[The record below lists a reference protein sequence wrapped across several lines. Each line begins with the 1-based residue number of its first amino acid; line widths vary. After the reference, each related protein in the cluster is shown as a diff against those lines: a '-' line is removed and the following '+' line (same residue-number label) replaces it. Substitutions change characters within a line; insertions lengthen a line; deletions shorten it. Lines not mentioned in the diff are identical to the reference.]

1 MNKVTLPREVAD
13 VLGAVKTE
21 YSLFN
26 IIESLRYYGKGR
38 KSIPDSRLEKLH
50 DWCEEDETT
59 EREDLIITALVNGY
73 EIEQSPEDKLREYY
87 EGANFLRYDASDLA
101 PTERQRMIGKQMG
114 VRRTLNILGIKIEGI
129 NADSTSKEADE

>member
-1 MNKVTLPREVAD
+1 MNKVTLPREVAE

-38 KSIPDSRLEKLH
+38 KSISDSRLEKLH

-59 EREDLIITALVNGY
+59 KREDLIITALVNGY
-73 EIEQSPEDKLREYY
+73 EIEQSPEDKLRELFDMSKYRRSMLPDPLDRALY
-87 EGANFLRYDASDLA
+87 RG
-101 PTERQRMIGKQMG
+101 QVIGIIK
-114 VRRTLNILGIKIEGI
+114 TLNILGIKIEGI
-129 NADSTSKEADE
+129 NADSTPKEADE